1 MKMKNLL
8 LPFMFIIS
16 LGLYAQAPEGWYID
30 ELNDDDCDVALD
42 GWRISQGEQALKV
55 YVNNDEVPYL
65 VSDNF
70 NVNEGDS
77 YDFSVDIY
85 NNDDRDSIRVYCDFY
100 DDGGDDIYG
109 EDPVSITD
117 MEGWQTVSWSATVPS
132 GAVEGYILI
141 KFYGDDGLSETIHA
155 WVDNAHFD
163 VDDENLVTNPGFEF
177 WGEGGSPEN
186 VANLKT
192 LRMAPT
198 DDGSV
203 YKVLNEAILTYQQSF
218 RNQKWLQ
225 DEYGAG
231 MMIDDDAGVITT
243 EYEMNDGIY
252 GLTGELI
259 DYYGTLE
266 LIPTEDPGEAT
277 STGNTVEPLE
287 VSPMDSTDF
296 AQHQSMLIKLNNAV
310 FEDSDGTTTFEAG
323 SNYPL
328 LFIVK
333 EHGDFRTHFYDADYI
348 GDVIPIEPH
357 DITGISIL
365 NYDMYYIAARQAS
378 DMQLATGTAR
388 KILEN
393 VKLLSNPVTNKLR
406 LANTDKVRQVTVTN
420 PLGQEV
426 LAKEFE
432 GKARIALPATGWKKG
447 VYFVTLT
454 NHRQQEQTVKVVKR

>member
-8 LPFMFIIS
+8 LPFMLIFS
-16 LGLYAQAPEGWYID
+16 LGLFAQAPEGWYID
-30 ELNDDDCDVALD
+30 ELNDADCDVALD
-42 GWRISQGEQALKV
+42 ADKKSQGELGLNV

-70 NVNEGDS
+70 AVNEGDS

-117 MEGWQTVSWSATVPS
+117 MEEWQTVSWSATVPA

-141 KFYGDDGLSETIHA
+141 KFYGDEGLSETIHA

-163 VDDENLVTNPGFEF
+163 VDGNNLVTNPGFEF

-203 YKVLNEAILTYQQSF
+203 YRVLNEAILTFQQSF
-218 RNQKWLQ
+218 RNQKWMQ
-225 DEYGAG
+225 DQSNAG
-231 MMIDDDAGVITT
+231 MMIDDDDGVITT
-243 EYEMNDGIY
+243 EYERYDGIY

-266 LIPTEDPGEAT
+266 LVPTQDPGSPSSTGMVVEPTEI
-277 STGNTVEPLE
+277 
-287 VSPMDSTDF
+287 SPDSASM
-296 AQHQSMLIKLNNAV
+296 AQHQSMLIQYDVPVIFDDAN
-310 FEDSDGTTTFEAG
+310 GTNVFEAG
-323 SNYPL
+323 TNYGL
-328 LFIVK
+328 SVIYGARS
-333 EHGDFRTHFYDADYI
+333 HGDFRTHFYDADYI
-348 GDVIPIEPH
+348 GEVIPMEQQNIA
-357 DITGISIL
+357 GISIL
-365 NYDMYYIAARQAS
+365 NYDVYYIAARES
-378 DMQLATGTAR
+378 TDMEIVTGMET
-388 KILEN
+388 KHFEN
-393 VKLLSNPVTNKLR
+393 VRLLTNPVSDVLRMDNSREVRLIQITN
-406 LANTDKVRQVTVTN
+406 A
-420 PLGQEV
+420 LGQEI
-426 LAKEFE
+426 LAEVFA
-432 GKARIALPATGWKKG
+432 GKDGKHHK
-447 VYFVTLT
+447 
-454 NHRQQEQTVKVVKR
+454 N